1 MATMSAL
8 QSSFTSLSISSNS
21 SFLGQRLLSPISLSV
36 ASPLDESLITLL
48 IVCTHCRSSPSR
60 THVLF
65 LQRLVRRSVTSYYW
79 FPILYYPVNI
89 VALNQKTPSVNLS
102 GYKSMEFTNENEDET
117 VDSHSLILKCITV
130 TVLMPLFFQLKRW
143 ERKKCKPNS
152 LPILHK
158 MHVKFGDTVKVISGR
173 DKGKIGE
180 VTKIFTHNSTI
191 VIKDIN
197 LKTKHMKSR
206 EEGEPGQIVKIE
218 APIHSSN
225 VMLYSKEKE
234 VVSRVGHKVLEDGQ
248 KVRYLIKTGEL
259 IDTIEKWKQLKEA
272 KDKESTQVAVASAS

>member
-8 QSSFTSLSISSNS
+8 QSSFTSLSLSPSS
-21 SFLGQRLLSPISLSV
+21 SFLGQRLISPISLSV
-36 ASPLDESLITLL
+36 TSPVKPAENPCL
-48 IVCTHCRSSPSR
+48 
-60 THVLF
+60 VL
-65 LQRLVRRSVTSYYW
+65 
-79 FPILYYPVNI
+79 
-89 VALNQKTPSVNLS
+89 AK
-102 GYKSMEFTNENEDET
+102 
-117 VDSHSLILKCITV
+117 
-130 TVLMPLFFQLKRW
+130 LKRW
-143 ERKKCKPNS
+143 ERKECKPNS

-191 VIKDIN
+191 
-197 LKTKHMKSR
+197 
-206 EEGEPGQIVKIE
+206 PGQIVKIE

-225 VMLYSKEKE
+225 VMLYSKEKD

-259 IDTIEKWKQLKEA
+259 IDTIEKWKLLKEA
-272 KDKESTQVAVASAS
+272 KDKETTQVAVTSAS

>member
-1 MATMSAL
+1 MATMMTSL

-21 SFLGQRLLSPISLSV
+21 SFLGQRLLSPISLSA
-36 ASPLDESLITLL
+36 ASPVKPTGNP
-48 IVCTHCRSSPSR
+48 C
-60 THVLF
+60 
-65 LQRLVRRSVTSYYW
+65 LV
-79 FPILYYPVNI
+79 F
-89 VALNQKTPSVNLS
+89 AK
-102 GYKSMEFTNENEDET
+102 
-117 VDSHSLILKCITV
+117 
-130 TVLMPLFFQLKRW
+130 LKRW

-191 VIKDIN
+191 VIKDVN

-206 EEGEPGQIVKIE
+206 EEGEPGQILKIE

-259 IDTIEKWKQLKEA
+259 IDTVEKWKQLKEA
-272 KDKESTQVAVASAS
+272 KDKESSQVAAASAS